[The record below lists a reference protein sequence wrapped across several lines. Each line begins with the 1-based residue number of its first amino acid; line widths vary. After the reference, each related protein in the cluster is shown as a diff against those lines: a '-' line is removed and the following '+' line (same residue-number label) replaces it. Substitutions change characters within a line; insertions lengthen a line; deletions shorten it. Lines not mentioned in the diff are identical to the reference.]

1 MRETTPAA
9 MPPCFDRWCKK
20 FDDLLLTKAQK
31 REFRHY
37 VGGLLGESERK
48 NVSQMARD
56 AVEVTYHKLHH
67 FLTEATWSADKI
79 NDRRLEVM
87 NKCSQTRISRGF
99 SLIVDDSG
107 HRKSGNF
114 TAGVGRQYIGEIGR
128 TSHAFEETSNDVSSK
143 TDNGNVVVTTHLYD
157 GKKSVPL
164 DIELYQHG
172 DSLPEGKK
180 DPEFKKKPTL
190 ALELIDKSLNRG
202 YRPGIILI
210 DSSYG
215 NNTSFLKDLE
225 ERKLKYIGGIAKNR
239 NIVFKNKSGKTDIIR
254 IDEYAQWICSE
265 EFKEI
270 QILGEKPRTVWV
282 AIIEVEISKLIGQ
295 RKIAIVMS
303 APVFED
309 AEDIDYL
316 ITNVEGEKVTEQWIV
331 ETYSERNWVEVFYRE
346 AKGWLGLSEYQ
357 VREKKSLERHFIL
370 VFCAYTFILWH
381 KLTGGLRRRWA
392 NKPIHT
398 FPEALEAFR
407 TAISYRFV
415 SWLNQNR
422 DVFIAYK
429 ASLGL
434 VWA

>member
-20 FDDLLLTKAQK
+20 FDDLLLNKAQK

-37 VGGLLGESERK
+37 VGGLLGESQRK

-67 FLTEATWSADKI
+67 FLTESTWSANKI
-79 NDRRLEVM
+79 NERRLEIM
-87 NKCSQTRISRGF
+87 SKCNQTRISQGF
-99 SLIVDDSG
+99 GLIVDDSG

-114 TAGVGRQYIGEIGR
+114 TAGVGRQYIGEIG
-128 TSHAFEETSNDVSSK
+128 K

-157 GKKSVPL
+157 GKKSLPL
-164 DIELYQHG
+164 DIELYQHAT
-172 DSLPEGKK
+172 SLAEGKK

-190 ALELIDKSLNRG
+190 ALELIDKSLRRG
-202 YRPGIILI
+202 YRPGIVLI

-215 NNTSFLKDLE
+215 NNTSFLKELE
-225 ERKLKYIGGIAKNR
+225 EKKLNYIGGIAKNR
-239 NIVFKNKSGKTDIIR
+239 NILVKNKSGISEEIR
-254 IDEYAQWICSE
+254 IDEYAQWISSE
-265 EFKEI
+265 EFQEI
-270 QILGEKPRTVWV
+270 QILGEKPRTLWV
-282 AIIEVEISKLIGQ
+282 AIIEAEISKLKGQ

-331 ETYSERNWVEVFYRE
+331 ATYSERNWVEVFYRE

-392 NKPIHT
+392 NKPLNT

-415 SWLNQNR
+415 EWLNQNR
-422 DVFIAYK
+422 HVFAAYK
-429 ASLGL
+429 ASCGF

>member
-9 MPPCFDRWCKK
+9 MPTCFDRWCKK
-20 FDDLLLTKAQK
+20 FDDLFRTKAQK
-31 REFRHY
+31 GEFRHY
-37 VGGLLGESERK
+37 LGGLLGESERK
-48 NVSQMARD
+48 NVSQMAKD

-79 NDRRLEVM
+79 NQRRLEVM
-87 NKCSQTRISRGF
+87 NKCNQTKISQGF

-114 TAGVGRQYIGEIGR
+114 TAGVGRQYIGEIG
-128 TSHAFEETSNDVSSK
+128 K

-157 GKKSVPL
+157 GKKSLPL
-164 DIELYQHG
+164 DIELYQHAT
-172 DSLPEGKK
+172 SLAEGKK
-180 DPEFKKKPTL
+180 DPKFQKKPTL
-190 ALELIDKSLNRG
+190 ALELIERSLNRG
-202 YRPGIILI
+202 YRPGIVLM

-239 NIVFKNKSGKTDIIR
+239 NILIKDKSGKTEAIR
-254 IDEYAQWICSE
+254 IDEYAQWISE
-265 EFKEI
+265 REFKEI
-270 QILGEKPRTVWV
+270 QIPGEKNRTVWV
-282 AIIEVEISKLIGQ
+282 AIMEAEISQLKGI
-295 RKIAIVMS
+295 RKIAIVMN

-316 ITNVEGEKVTEQWIV
+316 MTNVEEEIVTEPWIV
-331 ETYSERNWVEVFYRE
+331 ETYGQRNWVEVFYRE

-370 VFCAYTFILWH
+370 VFCAYSFILWH

-392 NKPIHT
+392 NKPLDT

-415 SWLNQNR
+415 EWLNQNR

-429 ASLGL
+429 ASLGF

>member
-1 MRETTPAA
+1 MKETTPAA

-20 FDDLLLTKAQK
+20 FDDLLRTKAQK

-37 VGGLLGESERK
+37 LGGLLGESERK
-48 NVSQMARD
+48 NVSQMAKD

-67 FLTEATWSADKI
+67 FLTEATWSANKI
-79 NDRRLEVM
+79 NERRLEVM
-87 NKCSQTRISRGF
+87 NKCNQTRISRGF

-114 TAGVGRQYIGEIGR
+114 TVGVGRQYIGEIG
-128 TSHAFEETSNDVSSK
+128 K

-157 GKKSVPL
+157 GKKSLPL
-164 DIELYQHG
+164 DIELYQHAT
-172 DSLPEGKK
+172 SLAEGKK

-202 YRPGIILI
+202 YRPGIVLI

-215 NNTSFLKDLE
+215 NNTSFLKNLE
-225 ERKLKYIGGIAKNR
+225 ERKLNYIGGIAKNR
-239 NIVFKNKSGKTDIIR
+239 NILIKDKSGKTETIR
-254 IDEYAQWICSE
+254 IDEYAQWISDE

-282 AIIEVEISKLIGQ
+282 AILEAEISQLKEI
-295 RKIAIVMS
+295 RKIAIVMN
-303 APVFED
+303 APFFEE

-316 ITNVEGEKVTEQWIV
+316 ITNVEGEIVTEQWIV
-331 ETYSERNWVEVFYRE
+331 ETYGQRNWVEVFYRE
-346 AKGWLGLSEYQ
+346 AKGWLGLKEYQ

-392 NKPIHT
+392 NKPLNT

-407 TAISYRFV
+407 TAVSYRFV
-415 SWLNQNR
+415 EWLNHNR
-422 DVFIAYK
+422 DLFAAYK
-429 ASLGL
+429 ASLGF

>member
-1 MRETTPAA
+1 MKETTPAA
-9 MPPCFDRWCKK
+9 MPACFDRWCQK
-20 FDDLLLTKAQK
+20 FDDLLRTKAQK
-31 REFRHY
+31 REFRNY
-37 VGGLLGESERK
+37 LGGLLGESERK
-48 NVSQMARD
+48 NVSQMAKD

-67 FLTEATWSADKI
+67 FLTEATWSAQKI
-79 NDRRLEVM
+79 NERRLEVM

-114 TAGVGRQYIGEIGR
+114 TAGVGRQYIGEIG
-128 TSHAFEETSNDVSSK
+128 K

-157 GKKSVPL
+157 GKKSLPL
-164 DIELYQHG
+164 DIELYQHSN
-172 DSLPEGKK
+172 SLAEGKK

-202 YRPGIILI
+202 YRPGITLI
-210 DSSYG
+210 DSAYG
-215 NNTSFLKDLE
+215 NNTSFLKKLE
-225 ERKLKYIGGIAKNR
+225 EKGLKYIGGIALNR
-239 NIVFKNKSGKTDIIR
+239 NLLFKTSSGKTDTIR
-254 IDEYAQWICSE
+254 IDEYARWISE
-265 EFKEI
+265 SEYKKIEI
-270 QILGEKPRTVWV
+270 QGSKSRTVWV
-282 AIIEVEISKLIGQ
+282 AIISVEISGLEGQ
-295 RKIAIVMS
+295 RKIAIVMN
-303 APVFED
+303 APAFED

-316 ITNVEGEKVTEQWIV
+316 MTNVEGEKVTEQWIV
-331 ETYSERNWVEVFYRE
+331 DTYSQRNWVEVFYRE

-357 VREKKSLERHFIL
+357 VREKKGLERHFIL

-392 NKPIHT
+392 NKSLET

-415 SWLNQNR
+415 QWLNQNH
-422 DVFIAYK
+422 DVFTAYK
-429 ASLGL
+429 ASLGF